1 VFSWLDKDG
10 GHVRADYGF
19 RGAQFR
25 LHPKLSYFHLWQ
37 TGRRFA
43 VRRNA
48 RDKVFIDQHEV
59 RLIVVAGSG
68 RLGRERDRYRA
79 RARV

>member
-1 VFSWLDKDG
+1 MFSWLDKDG
-10 GHVRADYGF
+10 GHAPIMGF
-19 RGAQFR
+19 AERIFVF
-25 LHPKLSYFHLWQ
+25 HPKLSYFYLWQ
-37 TGRRFA
+37 TGRHFA